1 LVPDVISGGAFWW
14 RTSKESILIDTALV
28 TSLNLKCLCIFFL
41 ATVVQHHRDVMA
53 LVERHNGS
61 DVAPRNLLRHR
72 KSNLNNG
79 QFD

>member
-1 LVPDVISGGAFWW
+1 VAQFQRIDFNRHRPCDVTKF
-14 RTSKESILIDTALV
+14 EV
-28 TSLNLKCLCIFFL
+28 FMHFFL